1 MAIIR
6 NPRLSDLLLLIGFLA
21 LPLSLGELVTPALAD
36 FLGKYDIIHK
46 IQKEIDF
53 NFLLFKKFLKG

>member
-36 FLGKYDIIHK
+36 FLGKYDTY
-46 IQKEIDF
+46 
-53 NFLLFKKFLKG
+53 KFRNSEGSFTIYVDKMRG